1 MSHLKKK
8 KALSSN
14 SLRCTMRGRWVCFTL
29 LGGGDGGGTHPLPH
43 CQRNTL
49 SCVLIEATIPPGAL
63 LLLCNVIRQLCLT
76 AVLPPRYISLLRERR
91 AAAQPHHCHSIR
103 PPGVLLLGLPQ
114 PSPVMQIQPGI
125 TASTRNTV
133 PSQVSHATA

>member
-14 SLRCTMRGRWVCFTL
+14 SLRCTMRGRRVCFTL

-91 AAAQPHHCHSIR
+91 AAAQPHPIPPPSLPFHP
-103 PPGVLLLGLPQ
+103 PPGGSFARA
-114 PSPVMQIQPGI
+114 SPALSGDAD
-125 TASTRNTV
+125 TARHHCKHQKHR
-133 PSQVSHATA
+133 P